1 MKADLKDWLPNFL
14 SEFHR
19 SQLKPL
25 GFKKERRTFWR
36 DMGAY
41 RECFNFQDDEFNG
54 VAGWRFYLNVG
65 VEFGDLPAREHWS
78 GFPHTLTE
86 TIVLACTLRQVTTE
100 ASRAVAGEIDQIR
113 ERVLAESRK
122 GRS

>member
-41 RECFNFQDDEFNG
+41 RECFNFQGDEFNG